1 MLCAVS
7 FDSLWRRR
15 ERIRYWVR
23 ERSDWRIE
31 RVRLVVAAEE
41 VWWCVIGSVE
51 EAARSSMDSIFCF
64 ICIC

>member
-7 FDSLWRRR
+7 FDRRWRRR

-23 ERSDWRIE
+23 ERSDWRME
-31 RVRLVVAAEE
+31 RVRLVVAAEVE

-51 EAARSSMDSIFCF
+51 EAARSSMDSIYN
-64 ICIC
+64 I